1 MNLGF
6 LASHRGSN
14 MQAVVAACRA
24 GRLDAN
30 PVVLISNN
38 RKAEC
43 LVRAHEQQVPTVV
56 MNAITH
62 PDPEA
67 LDSAMLDAL
76 QRHGCD
82 LIVLAGFMKR
92 IGPRV
97 LAAYRN
103 RIINIHP
110 SLLPKHGGQGMY
122 GRAVHAAVLAAG
134 DAVTGVT
141 VHLVNAE
148 YDEGRI
154 LAQCELPVEKGDT
167 VETLSARVLD
177 CEHRFLVETLHAI
190 AAGKLRLDG

>member
-14 MQAVVAACRA
+14 MQAVVAACRE
-24 GRLDAN
+24 GRLRAN
-30 PVVLISNN
+30 PAVLICNN
-38 RKAEC
+38 RNAEC
-43 LVRAHEQQVPTVV
+43 LIRAAEQQVPTVV

-62 PDPEA
+62 PGSDA
-67 LDSAMLDAL
+67 LDAAMLETL
-76 QRHGCD
+76 QHHGCD
-82 LIVLAGFMKR
+82 LIVLAGFMKK

-134 DAVTGVT
+134 DQVTGVT

-154 LAQCELPVEKGDT
+154 LAQCEVPVKTGDAI
-167 VETLSARVLD
+167 ETLSVRVLA
-177 CEHRFLVETLHAI
+177 CEHRFLVETLQRI
-190 AAGKLRLDG
+190 ADGRLKIG

>member
-24 GRLDAN
+24 GALAAN
-30 PVVLISNN
+30 PVVLICNN
-38 RKAEC
+38 RSAEA
-43 LVRAHEQQVPTVV
+43 LARAEAQGVTAVV
-56 MNAITH
+56 LNAATH
-62 PDPEA
+62 PDPDM
-67 LDSAMLDAL
+67 LDSAMLEIL

-82 LIVLAGFMKR
+82 VIVLAGFMKK

-97 LAAYRN
+97 LAAYAD

-110 SLLPKHGGQGMY
+110 SLLPKHGGRGMY
-122 GRAVHAAVLAAG
+122 GRAVHEAVLTAG
-134 DAVTGVT
+134 DHVTGVT

-154 LAQCELPVEKGDT
+154 LAQGEVPVRPGDT
-167 VETLSARVLD
+167 VDALAARVLAQ
-177 CEHRFLVETLHAI
+177 EHAFLVGTLQRI
-190 AAGKLRLDG
+190 ADGRLKIG